1 MHATRRMDA
10 LMHLHLPSQEQR
22 LTLREC
28 INMSGNR
35 IYQRHE
41 ARVTSRREKERKK
54 ERERGGGREREE
66 TRKWGKEDRERAIIR
81 SRSIRLTDEKRLRR
95 CRYRAI
101 SLRAM
106 IRENLL
112 GESHLEEARPA
123 RHINNDMPATTTPT
137 TTRSVKK
144 EWGSEERPRLV
155 WASASQSGPLVRARV
170 PSSLRD
176 Y

>member
-1 MHATRRMDA
+1 
-10 LMHLHLPSQEQR
+10 
-22 LTLREC
+22 
-28 INMSGNR
+28 
-35 IYQRHE
+35 
-41 ARVTSRREKERKK
+41 
-54 ERERGGGREREE
+54 
-66 TRKWGKEDRERAIIR
+66 
-81 SRSIRLTDEKRLRR
+81 
-95 CRYRAI
+95 
-101 SLRAM
+101 M